1 MNVFGSYIAAV
12 VAIAIW
18 GATFA
23 GTKELLYE
31 FSALEIL
38 LARFIL
44 GWATL
49 AIIDLVFAKGRCNK
63 GRCCEDWWLFALMG
77 LTGIAIYQF
86 FENAAI
92 YYTNAS
98 NVAIL
103 VSFGPI
109 VTVAMAKIF
118 LHERISS
125 ARLALG
131 SAVAT
136 VGVILTHSSGFKSL
150 EFRPLGDFMV
160 LAAILSWGIYS
171 ILSGIAFRKGYAP
184 VEIAKRSFF
193 WGIALLLPVAIW
205 GMSESG
211 YYALD
216 GSFSVTLSMADNI
229 ERFANIANWV
239 NIAFLGLLASST
251 AFVLWNKA
259 CRGLGIARSSV
270 ASYLTPIVGMLAAWL
285 ISNERPT
292 VANLVGAVI
301 ILAGVVIS
309 EYKSEENT

>member
-1 MNVFGSYIAAV
+1 MIGSYIAAA

-38 LARFIL
+38 LARFAL
-44 GWATL
+44 GWVAL
-49 AIIDLVFAKGRCNK
+49 AIIGRASAKGCGNESR
-63 GRCCEDWWLFALMG
+63 RSEDWWLFALMG
-77 LTGIAIYQF
+77 LTGIAVYQF

-103 VSFGPI
+103 TSFGPI

-118 LHERISS
+118 LHEKISS

-131 SAVAT
+131 STVAI
-136 VGVILTHSSGFKSL
+136 VGAILTLSSRFNTL

-160 LAAILSWGIYS
+160 LTAILSWGVYS
-171 ILSGIAFRKGYAP
+171 ILSGIAFRKGYTP
-184 VEIAKRSFF
+184 VGIARRSFF
-193 WGIALLLPVAIW
+193 WGVVLLLPVAIW
-205 GMSESG
+205 GATENG

-216 GSFSVTLSMADNI
+216 GSFSVTLSVADNM
-229 ERFANIANWV
+229 ERLANISNLV

-259 CRGLGIARSSV
+259 CKGLGVARSSV
-270 ASYLTPIVGMLAAWL
+270 VLYLTPIVGVLVAWL

-292 VANLVGAVI
+292 IANLVGAVVI
-301 ILAGVVIS
+301 SAGVAIS
-309 EYKSEENT
+309 ESKSEVNI